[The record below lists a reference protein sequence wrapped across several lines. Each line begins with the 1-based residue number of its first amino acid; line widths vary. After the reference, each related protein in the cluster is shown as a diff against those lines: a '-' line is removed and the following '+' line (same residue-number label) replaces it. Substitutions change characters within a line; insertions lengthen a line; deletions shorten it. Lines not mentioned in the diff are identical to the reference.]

1 MSTATRLLR
10 ELAKAKWCR
19 TYERRR
25 KRRERPHERPP
36 LPLCLG
42 ARPALPLR
50 GDRAQLTVSPRTPE
64 WALRE
69 IRRCHGDVEVAQVE
83 TRRWKRC

>member
-1 MSTATRLLR
+1 MSAHP
-10 ELAKAKWCR
+10 A
-19 TYERRR
+19 
-25 KRRERPHERPP
+25 
-36 LPLCLG
+36 LCLG
-42 ARPALPLR
+42 ARPA
-50 GDRAQLTVSPRTPE
+50 RAVAARRPRQLTVSPRTPE